1 MGHSRRVTRRG
12 LTSSEPT
19 AESSKPELSGSVDGS
34 ELQSF
39 LVNPPA
45 DPGTIAAQTRK
56 PGPAVEPDRGDG
68 DRPGKQSKPKRI
80 SVRAGLTTID
90 QGVASVSNFAVG
102 VAVARVAGIA
112 GLGAYSLAYT
122 AWLVLAAMHRSL
134 ITDPMAIEND
144 LGQPNA
150 TAHVR
155 SGLAAEL
162 VLGTGCVIVFAA
174 LGGILLATGQHAYG
188 VGFVAIAP
196 WLPFLLAQDY
206 WRWVGFMKAQP
217 GKSLSNDC
225 FFLVIQVVM
234 FALLFALGIRSTVL
248 AIGAWGFGAFAGAAF
263 GLWQYRTRPT
273 VHLGAKRI
281 RMRWQMSKWLLGSST
296 SAWGASQAYVVLAG
310 IILGPVGLGG
320 LKAASSLINGPSLVL
335 VQAGGSV
342 GLPEASRALADRGW
356 PGLRK
361 VERVVTLAGV
371 LSVGAIGLVILFYG
385 KALLTLF
392 YGHQFG
398 RFASIADI
406 LAASILV
413 STLGLGAILSLKTTK
428 QSRHLFKMGLVNLC
442 GSVTAVLILAPLLG
456 LKGAAASTL
465 VASSLTTGT
474 VLSLHW
480 RRSRRE
486 AERLSEAA
494 RPGDPV
500 AHSEDPLPNDPRRP
514 ADERVLV
521 SSHGSTLERERRY
534 PDVAYPNAD
543 RLDRTDM
550 IDASALKGR
559 R

>member
-1 MGHSRRVTRRG
+1 VGHSWTFSRRQATR
-12 LTSSEPT
+12 SEPA
-19 AESSKPELSGSVDGS
+19 AESSGLELSGSVDES

-39 LVNPPA
+39 LIDLPEG
-45 DPGTIAAQTRK
+45 PGTTADQIRR
-56 PGPAVEPDRGDG
+56 PGPLVEPGPGEG
-68 DRPGKQSKPKRI
+68 DRPGQQSKRRRI
-80 SVRAGLTTID
+80 SVRAGLTTMD

-122 AWLVLAAMHRSL
+122 AWLALAAVHRSL

-150 TAHVR
+150 AAHVR

-162 VLGTGCVIVFAA
+162 VLGTGCVLVFAA
-174 LGGILLATGQHAYG
+174 LGGILLASGQHGYG

-217 GKSLSNDC
+217 GKSLNNDC
-225 FFLVIQVVM
+225 FFLVVQVGM
-234 FALLFALGIRSTVL
+234 FGLLFALGIRSTVL

-273 VHLGAKRI
+273 LHLGAKRI

-296 SAWGASQAYVVLAG
+296 SSWGAGQAYVVLTG

-385 KALLTLF
+385 KALLSLF
-392 YGHQFG
+392 YGHQFA

-406 LAASILV
+406 LAVSILV

-442 GSVTAVLILAPLLG
+442 GSVTGVVILAPLFG

-465 VASSLTTGT
+465 ITSTLTTGT

-494 RPGDPV
+494 RAGDHV
-500 AHSEDPLPNDPRRP
+500 THSADPLSNDAGP
-514 ADERVLV
+514 AGERVLV
-521 SSHGSTLERERRY
+521 SSRASALESKRTY